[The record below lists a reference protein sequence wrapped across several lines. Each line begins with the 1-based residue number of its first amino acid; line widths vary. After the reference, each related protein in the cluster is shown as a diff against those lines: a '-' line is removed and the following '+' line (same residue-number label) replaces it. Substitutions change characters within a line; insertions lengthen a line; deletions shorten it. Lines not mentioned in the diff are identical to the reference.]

1 MRLLREFVDANI
13 AMSRGSFASVV
24 MPAGFGATLI
34 LALVSVINGAWLMS
48 LFVCPAAGYCGY
60 VEYRREQVRRFAI
73 NKLSEAATVLKEQ
86 RLALDRYERIYKE
99 QQRCFKEAVK
109 PD

>member
-34 LALVSVINGAWLMS
+34 LALASVINGAWLMS
-48 LFVCPAAGYCGY
+48 LFFCPAAGYFGY

-73 NKLSEAATVLKEQ
+73 DKLADAIMVIKEQ
-86 RLALDRYERIYKE
+86 RVAIDRYERIYKE
-99 QQRCFKEAVK
+99 KQRCFKEGVK